1 LSLVGPEP
9 FPSSPL
15 KQMAIDWRAER
26 RARDVNWPPG
36 DDRFNPLRTHQ
47 VTVDPLGLL
56 LDFYERYGPIF
67 SLRILTSKQIFMLGP
82 EANHFVLVSHM
93 QDFQWRE
100 GGFGQLIP
108 LLGDGMLT
116 IDGEFHRRSRR
127 IMLPSFHKESI
138 ARMTATMEAEADAA
152 IGAWR
157 AGERI
162 DMYGWARRLALRIAM
177 RALFGFSGDDEAAA
191 RDFERALSYYGH
203 DYVVQTFRG
212 PRTPWARM
220 HEARRRLDALIYGAI
235 EHRRRTGE
243 RGLDVLSLLLDAA
256 DEDGTSLTDRQIRDQ
271 VMTLLFAGHDTTTAT
286 IAFMFY
292 ELDRHPEEYERL
304 LADPDRLERVFDETL
319 RLYPPAWIGPRR
331 TVREIEF
338 EGYTVP
344 ADMPVAYSSW
354 ASHRLPHVFPDPHA
368 FRPDRMAPEE
378 KAKLP
383 RGAYV
388 PFGAGSR
395 ICLGMRFGQAEIR
408 VIARRIL
415 EQWRPRLA
423 PGFELE
429 IRQTPTL
436 GPRRGMPMTI
446 TPTPA
451 RGV

>member
-1 LSLVGPEP
+1 MSLVGPEP

-26 RARDVNWPPG
+26 RGRGVRWPPG
-36 DDRFNPLRTHQ
+36 DNRFNPLRTHQ
-47 VTVDPLGLL
+47 LAVDPLGLL
-56 LDFYERYGPIF
+56 LDSYERHGPVF
-67 SLRILTSKQIFMLGP
+67 SLRILTSKNLFMLGP
-82 EANHFVLVSHM
+82 EANHFILVSNM

-127 IMLPSFHKESI
+127 IMLPSFHRESI
-138 ARMTATMEAEADAA
+138 ERMTATMAAEADAA

-157 AGERI
+157 DGERI
-162 DMYGWARRLALRIAM
+162 DLYGWARRLALRIAM
-177 RALFGFSGDDEAAA
+177 RALFGFDGDDRAAA
-191 RDFERALSYYGH
+191 RDFEVALGFYGH
-203 DYVVQTFRG
+203 DYVIQTLRG

-220 HEARRRLDALIYGAI
+220 QAARRRLDAAIYGEI
-235 EHRRRTGE
+235 SRRRRTGE
-243 RGLDVLSLLLDAA
+243 RGLDVLSLLLDAS
-256 DEDGTSLTDRQIRDQ
+256 DEDGTGLSDRHIRDQ

-292 ELDRHPEEYERL
+292 ELDRNPEEYTQLVDDPERL
-304 LADPDRLERVFDETL
+304 ELVLDETL

-331 TVREIEF
+331 TVNAIEF
-338 EGYTVP
+338 GGYTLP

-354 ASHRLPHVFPDPHA
+354 ASHRLPHVFPEPHA
-368 FRPDRMAPEE
+368 FRPDRMRD
-378 KAKLP
+378 KASFE

-415 EQWRPRLA
+415 EQWRLRVE

-436 GPRRGMPMTI
+436 GPRRGLPMTI
-446 TPTPA
+446 S
-451 RGV
+451 RV